1 MNGAEREPNC
11 WLRIRGGPS
20 DGKWYRA
27 YLAPSAI
34 PVAVKR
40 GKARYLRVNP
50 PAPAERYDPSSVEE
64 DPAPLPIGVTDWETY
79 SVRALREMA
88 ERAEIPVVTTLL
100 GTGNIPESHSLSLG
114 MAGMHGEAYANL
126 GLHGCDVLIAMGAI
140 WLLWC
145 VGGPINHP
153 QEKEVHDDS

>member
-50 PAPAERYDPSSVEE
+50 PAPEERYDPSSVEE

-79 SVRALREMA
+79 SVRDLREMA
-88 ERAEIPVVTTLL
+88 KDLQLGRAYGTPKAQLVLALQKWEIDQK
-100 GTGNIPESHSLSLG
+100 LS
-114 MAGMHGEAYANL
+114 AE
-126 GLHGCDVLIAMGAI
+126 
-140 WLLWC
+140 
-145 VGGPINHP
+145 
-153 QEKEVHDDS
+153 